1 MADEKKNEQTDEATN
16 DQTVDPAVDPAVE
29 STTDDKPLVDLANVR
44 LKSRLGGAVFSD
56 LNLTIRPGQSIFVVG
71 PSGSGKSSLV
81 DLLLGRRFADSGSVE
96 VFGQLLKKG
105 KKRLIQ
111 KIRSRIGGVGGAFE
125 LLPSLVVAG
134 NIELPLVLAGE
145 RKKVRREKLQ
155 KYLAEFSLLNQAD
168 LYPHELTRVENMMA
182 LLARASVASQPLLI
196 IDEPLAG
203 LDSQTY
209 SRVLDYLFKVVVSGR
224 SMIMLG
230 SEPPNRKIPQ
240 TEVKHLIDGEL
251 K

>member
-1 MADEKKNEQTDEATN
+1 MENEQTNEPAEESIDE
-16 DQTVDPAVDPAVE
+16 P
-29 STTDDKPLVDLANVR
+29 TTDDQPLVDLANVR
-44 LKSRLGGAVFSD
+44 LKNRMGGTVFSD
-56 LNLTIRPGQSIFVVG
+56 LNLTIRPGHSIFISG
-71 PSGSGKSSLV
+71 PSGSGKTSLV

-96 VFGQLLKKG
+96 VFGWLVKMG

-111 KIRSRIGGVGGAFE
+111 KLRSRIGGVGGPFE
-125 LLPSLVVAG
+125 LLPLLNVAR
-134 NIELPLVLAGE
+134 NIELPLILAGE

-155 KYLAEFSLLNQAD
+155 KYLAEFSLLKQAG
-168 LYPHELTRVENMMA
+168 LYPGELTRVENMMA
-182 LLARASVASQPLLI
+182 QLARASVASQPLMI
-196 IDEPLAG
+196 IDEPFAG

-209 SRVLDYLFKVVVSGR
+209 TRVLDYLFNVVVSGR

-230 SEPPNRKIPQ
+230 SEPPNREIPQ

>member
-1 MADEKKNEQTDEATN
+1 MENEATN
-16 DQTVDPAVDPAVE
+16 EATNEGIDESANE
-29 STTDDKPLVDLANVR
+29 STTSACPLVDLANVR
-44 LKSRLGGAVFSD
+44 LKSRTGGTVFSD
-56 LNLTIRPGQSIFVVG
+56 LNLTIQPGYSVFVTG
-71 PSGSGKSSLV
+71 PAGSGKTSLA

-96 VFGQLLKKG
+96 VFGRLVKPG

-111 KIRSRIGGVGGAFE
+111 KIRSRIGGVGGVFE
-125 LLPSLVVAG
+125 LLPSLNVAR
-134 NIELPLVLAGE
+134 NIELPLILAGE

-155 KYLAEFSLLNQAD
+155 KYLAEFSLLKQAS
-168 LYPHELTRVENMMA
+168 LFPGELTRVENMMA
-182 LLARASVASQPLLI
+182 QLARASVASQPLMI

-209 SRVLDYLFKVVVSGR
+209 RRVLDYLFKVVVSGR

-230 SEPPNRKIPQ
+230 SEPPNRQIPQ
-240 TEVKHLIDGEL
+240 TEVRHLVDGEL